1 MPDTA
6 AACLAGF
13 LRSHGS
19 RHFIFRATFLPRMPG
34 RFRAVFPQPG
44 CRGRPSLDDIGSAIT
59 QFLTPFSGDSIG
71 FRAFDS
77 RRMRDLLVAFDKKWD
92 FGVAENRR
100 E

>member
-1 MPDTA
+1 MPCRLPAIARKPAFHFPGDFFTA
-6 AACLAGF
+6 HA
-13 LRSHGS
+13 RP
-19 RHFIFRATFLPRMPG
+19 LPRGFSAAG
-34 RFRAVFPQPG
+34 R
-44 CRGRPSLDDIGSAIT
+44 RGRPSLDDIGSAIT

>member
-1 MPDTA
+1 MPASCDRTEAGISFSGRRSYRACPPFPRGFPA
-6 AACLAGF
+6 AV
-13 LRSHGS
+13 R
-19 RHFIFRATFLPRMPG
+19 
-34 RFRAVFPQPG
+34 
-44 CRGRPSLDDIGSAIT
+44 RGRPSLDDTGSAIT

-77 RRMRDLLVAFDKKWD
+77 RRTRDLLVAFDKKWD

>member
-1 MPDTA
+1 LPCRLPAIARKPAFHFPGDVPTA
-6 AACLAGF
+6 HARPFPRGFPAAV
-13 LRSHGS
+13 R
-19 RHFIFRATFLPRMPG
+19 
-34 RFRAVFPQPG
+34 
-44 CRGRPSLDDIGSAIT
+44 RGRPSLDDTGSAIT

-77 RRMRDLLVAFDKKWD
+77 RRTRDLLVAFDKKWD